1 MYQRFLAG
9 SRSGGWAGFGAG
21 CATAHVVA
29 HVCPSSTSV
38 PRAASA
44 ASSCSCKQ
52 RCVASPVGPWAGGA
66 RAGLTGAVRG
76 AAAAH
81 AIDAVLLLHH
91 ERQHVV
97 LHLPGDRHR
106 PWRRVVHLVVRRA
119 RMLERAW
126 RGSMEWGRV
135 PPPRA
140 ARRAR
145 AATRPGSCVCARAQL
160 PACMRFIAT
169 DAPSAKGGSLIFARG
184 RSPGKTGRTRASVPT
199 AASGCG

>member
-1 MYQRFLAG
+1 MYQSFLAG
-9 SRSGGWAGFGAG
+9 SHSGGWAGFGAG
-21 CATAHVVA
+21 CAAAHVVA

-38 PRAASA
+38 PRAASSA

-97 LHLPGDRHR
+97 LHLPCDRRR
-106 PWRRVVHLVVRRA
+106 PWRRVVHLVARRA

-126 RGSMEWGRV
+126 RSSMEWGRV
-135 PPPRA
+135 PPTRA
-140 ARRAR
+140 AHRAR
-145 AATRPGSCVCARAQL
+145 AAT
-160 PACMRFIAT
+160 PACEQLL
-169 DAPSAKGGSLIFARG
+169 SLHSSHLRWRARHEG
-184 RSPGKTGRTRASVPT
+184 RRHQCAIGLSQASPLKLN
-199 AASGCG
+199 